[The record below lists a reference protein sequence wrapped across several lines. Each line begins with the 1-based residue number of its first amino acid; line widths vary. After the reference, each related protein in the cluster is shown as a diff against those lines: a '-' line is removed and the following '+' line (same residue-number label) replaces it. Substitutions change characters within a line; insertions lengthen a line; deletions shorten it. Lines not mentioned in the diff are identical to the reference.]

1 VRTKTTLLIGFCA
14 ALMGLFSLTLS
25 AQAAS
30 SKKGDLEGTLIVTA
44 PSRSGGIPTPSTN
57 TSSTDEYGNAVNNSA
72 PTTAVSHAAPE
83 EVVIYLEKVP
93 GHYKAPKKHVD
104 LDQKYLRFNHRV
116 LAVLKGT
123 TVDFTNHDPV
133 YHNIF
138 TNSQLNKF
146 DLGKKA
152 AGQVASAKLNHV
164 EVPVKVYCEI
174 HSSMKTNILVLQNP
188 YFATVKPGEKFS
200 ITGIPAGTYTLI
212 AWHDYWEPV
221 EQTVK
226 IKKGSTTQIKITMDK
241 VRE

>member
-1 VRTKTTLLIGFCA
+1 MGITA
-14 ALMGLFSLTLS
+14 ALAVLLSLTLP

-44 PSRSGGIPTPSTN
+44 PSRSGATPTPSHQ
-57 TSSTDEYGNAVNNSA
+57 TSSTDEYGNTISNASPV
-72 PTTAVSHAAPE
+72 TGVSHAAPE
-83 EVVIYLEKVP
+83 EVVIYLKKVP

-146 DLGKKA
+146 DLGRKA
-152 AGQVASAKLNHV
+152 AGQIASAKLNHV

-188 YFATVKPGEKFS
+188 YFTTVKPGEKFS
-200 ITGIPAGTYTLI
+200 IAGIPSGTYTLV